1 MSLVLG
7 IDTGGTYTDGVVF
20 DRVARE
26 VLAKAK
32 SRTTREDLS
41 IGITRVIEAVEFD
54 ELDKIEVVSMSTTLA
69 TNAIVEGAGCE
80 VGLIML
86 GYTPDPNKEI
96 PATCIRTVPGGHNVK
111 GQEKEP
117 FDEAAV
123 REALESMRGQIDAVA
138 VSGYLSVR
146 NPEHELK
153 VKAIVKEVLD
163 VPVVCAHD
171 LTRSLGIYERTVTTV
186 LNAKLMPIIDNL
198 MKSVRIM

>member
-86 GYTPDPNKEI
+86 GGNMIICLIIINILKMKNMVDF
-96 PATCIRTVPGGHNVK
+96 H
-111 GQEKEP
+111 
-117 FDEAAV
+117 
-123 REALESMRGQIDAVA
+123 LQIIAQFQWHF
-138 VSGYLSVR
+138 L
-146 NPEHELK
+146 LK
-153 VKAIVKEVLD
+153 VQMLIILD
-163 VPVVCAHD
+163 IA
-171 LTRSLGIYERTVTTV
+171 L
-186 LNAKLMPIIDNL
+186 
-198 MKSVRIM
+198 